1 MNLKKSRL
9 FSEGVNLHMVQKE
22 FWDCHIINHLYMEML
37 HMLLSCLKPLSS
49 THCLLPVR
57 YVSAQPKK

>member
-9 FSEGVNLHMVQKE
+9 FSEGVNLHMVHKE

-49 THCLLPVR
+49 PHCLLPVR